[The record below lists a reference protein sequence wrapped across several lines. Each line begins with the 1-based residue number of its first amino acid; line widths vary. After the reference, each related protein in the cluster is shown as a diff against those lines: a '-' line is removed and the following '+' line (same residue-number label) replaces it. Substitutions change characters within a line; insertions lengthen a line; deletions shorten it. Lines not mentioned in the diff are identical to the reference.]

1 MIDGID
7 GSELL
12 PIMPF
17 QVAPAAFP
25 EWGRAGVD
33 WVIIWVSSAA
43 PRTLPGRSRTLPDA
57 PRTLQDA
64 PQTLQDAP
72 RTLPDA
78 ELGGCGVGWWWWWR

>member
-33 WVIIWVSSAA
+33 WVVIWVSSAA
-43 PRTLPGRSRTLPDA
+43 PRTLPESPKIGLFSSFFA
-57 PRTLQDA
+57 QN
-64 PQTLQDAP
+64 
-72 RTLPDA
+72 
-78 ELGGCGVGWWWWWR
+78 VV